1 MKRPSACVFLAN
13 GFEEIE
19 AVTIVDVLRRAG
31 VEVALAAAGPGEG
44 LRRTGAHDIVVE
56 ADLPLSDVQVARY
69 QAFVV
74 PGGQPGSS
82 HLRDDARVQEMLEE
96 AAAAGH
102 IVAAIC
108 AGPIA
113 LESAG
118 ILRGRQA
125 TSFPG
130 VELRTAHQREDRVV
144 IDDNVITSRGPGTAL
159 EFALALAGRLVSE
172 DVARALANEM
182 LVVGAQR

>member
-1 MKRPSACVFLAN
+1 MKKASACVFLAN

-19 AVTIVDVLRRAG
+19 AITVVDVLRRAG
-31 VEVALAAAGPGEG
+31 VDVSLAAAGPGEG
-44 LRRTGAHDIVVE
+44 LRRTGAHGIVVE

-82 HLRDDARVQEMLEE
+82 HLRDDARVQELLKE

-102 IVAAIC
+102 VVAAIC

-130 VELRTAHQREDRVV
+130 VELRTAHQREERVV
-144 IDDNVITSRGPGTAL
+144 VDGNVITSRGPGT
-159 EFALALAGRLVSE
+159 
-172 DVARALANEM
+172 
-182 LVVGAQR
+182 